1 MLRKA
6 HRACR
11 AHRAFLV
18 RKEYK
23 VLVRREIKEFKE
35 FKAYRVCKGEVL
47 KASKDYKDCR
57 DLAVKAHR
65 D

>member
-1 MLRKA
+1 
-6 HRACR
+6 
-11 AHRAFLV
+11 LV

-23 VLVRREIKEFKE
+23 VLVRREIKEFKDC
-35 FKAYRVCKGEVL
+35 KAYRVCKGEVL